1 MKHKR
6 PFSGQSLLEF
16 ALILPLAL
24 FLLLGFFDLGRAV
37 FYYASLSN
45 AVREASRDGIVA
57 NLTTEADFED
67 YLTDQV
73 EAYGFGLN
81 MLDMI
86 DIDANPVNIDTDEF
100 IEVVEVTATYCFV
113 PVTPGITSIISTTCT
128 NGMNGFDLE
137 AVSVMQMEPGKRF
150 TE

>member
-6 PFSGQSLLEF
+6 HFSGQSLLEF
-16 ALILPLAL
+16 ALIFPLVAL
-24 FLLLGFFDLGRAV
+24 LIIGFFDLGRAV
-37 FYYASLSN
+37 FYYSSLSN

-57 NLTTEADFED
+57 NLTTEADFKD

-73 EAYGFGLN
+73 ETYGFGLN

-86 DIDANPVNIDTDEF
+86 VIDAKPVNIDTDKF
-100 IEVVEVTATYCFV
+100 IEEVEVTATYCFV
-113 PVTPGITSIISTTCT
+113 PVTPMITSIISATCS
-128 NGMNGFDLE
+128 NGTPGFDLQ